1 MKNFLEYTY
10 QVVRKALERYL
21 YQVQQKDNVKHE
33 EEKIQEI
40 NRKKH
45 LDELTGGSK
54 LRSILRDSKT
64 NSKKLPMID
73 GLFKLSSSSSSILSS
88 HT

>member
-10 QVVRKALERYL
+10 QIVRKSLERYL
-21 YQVQQKDNVKHE
+21 YQVQQKENFKHE
-33 EEKIQEI
+33 EEKKQEI

-45 LDELTGGSK
+45 QDELTGGSK

-64 NSKKLPMID
+64 NSKKLPIID
-73 GLFKLSSSSSSILSS
+73 GLSRILFSLNIDLPFCP
-88 HT
+88 